1 MVQRK
6 ISLFRLRL
14 KMKIKN
20 LHQDVH
26 LKHCYQGEYE
36 DSCKYGENDCPA
48 KFNKSTEINI
58 EIIVT
63 HNTKIESL
71 TTEIITDEERLSITF
86 KEGEPE
92 DNTLYRDL
100 EDAWNITE
108 MLIMAYDAGKRG
120 EELEVKTRETK

>member
-14 KMKIKN
+14 KIKN
-20 LHQDVH
+20 SHQDVH

-48 KFNKSTEINI
+48 KFNKSTEISM

-63 HNTKIESL
+63 HDIKIESL
-71 TTEIITDEERLSITF
+71 TTEIITNERRLSATF
-86 KEGEPE
+86 KEGVPE
-92 DNTLYRDL
+92 DNTLYHDL
-100 EDAWNITE
+100 ENAWNIAD
-108 MLIMAYDAGKRG
+108 MLIMAYDAGKKG
-120 EELEVKTRETK
+120 EEFGAKTIRTK